1 MSELKNVKVGD
12 KLLVRNSYG
21 EGIETVERITKTLV
35 FTRYRAYRI
44 KDGYSTSSDKW
55 NYIHAGIA
63 TQEDINRIMKANIRR
78 NNIKFCKNTD
88 FEELTDSQLER
99 IINIIN
105 DKN

>member
-1 MSELKNVKVGD
+1 MKELENVKVGD
-12 KLLVRNSYG
+12 RLLVRNSYG

-63 TQEDINRIMKANIRR
+63 TQEDINRIMEANTRR
-78 NNIKFCKNTD
+78 KNIKICRDMDYDK
-88 FEELTDSQLER
+88 LTDSQLER
-99 IINIIN
+99 IIKIIN
-105 DKN
+105 NKD